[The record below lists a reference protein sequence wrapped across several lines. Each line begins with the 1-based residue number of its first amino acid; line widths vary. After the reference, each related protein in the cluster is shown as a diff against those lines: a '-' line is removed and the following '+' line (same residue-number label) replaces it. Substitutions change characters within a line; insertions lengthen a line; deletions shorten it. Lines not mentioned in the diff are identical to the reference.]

1 MRSPSFCSVLFA
13 SLALQV
19 AVNAQVSF
27 PAKLTKITGEKTEFP
42 IEAIGGGVVRGP
54 AGQIRLDAL
63 VSIDMGR
70 RPTSQNGPIRIAM
83 VNGGKLNANAITFA
97 NEKFLIDT
105 GFSTWKLTPEAIC
118 GVLFDPAADRSRYDR
133 ALKNRSPEKDVL
145 IAATKEGQG
154 RVSGILE
161 SISEAKVSLDYE
173 GRSRSVARDRVIAIV
188 TADLTNNSIDDFE
201 GSVRLINGSTLSGMI
216 KSLEN
221 GQLTLGL
228 VGQEAIEIPVSQ
240 IASIALRSDRIA
252 FLSDMEPVEV
262 TCTPLVT
269 LPFDWQRDS
278 SVRGEP
284 LQIYSKTESRNIQF
298 DKGIGT
304 HAASRLVFEKPSGFN
319 RFASMV
325 GIAAEMEGR
334 GDCEV
339 SVWGD
344 GIELWKGVISG
355 REDPILVDVDIAEMK
370 RVALVVRNG
379 LHLDLAD
386 HVNWGDARFLKIDP

>member
-1 MRSPSFCSVLFA
+1 M
-13 SLALQV
+13 
-19 AVNAQVSF
+19 
-27 PAKLTKITGEKTEFP
+27 
-42 IEAIGGGVVRGP
+42 
-54 AGQIRLDAL
+54 
-63 VSIDMGR
+63 
-70 RPTSQNGPIRIAM
+70 
-83 VNGGKLNANAITFA
+83 
-97 NEKFLIDT
+97 
-105 GFSTWKLTPEAIC
+105 
-118 GVLFDPAADRSRYDR
+118 
-133 ALKNRSPEKDVL
+133 
-145 IAATKEGQG
+145 
-154 RVSGILE
+154 
-161 SISEAKVSLDYE
+161 
-173 GRSRSVARDRVIAIV
+173 

-201 GSVRLINGSTLSGMI
+201 GSVRLINGSVLSGMI
-216 KSLEN
+216 KSLDN

-228 VGQEAIEIPVSQ
+228 VGQEAIKIPVSQ

-252 FLSDMEPVEV
+252 FLSDLEPVEV

-284 LQIYSKTESRNIQF
+284 LQMYSKTESRNIQF

-304 HAASRLVFEKPSGFN
+304 HAASRLEFEKPLGFN

-344 GIELWKGVISG
+344 GIELWNGVISG
-355 REDPILVDVDIAEMK
+355 REDPLLVDVDIAEMK

-379 LHLDLAD
+379 LHFDLAD